1 MEAGREDYSEVCD
14 AQNGWFS
21 GDTVLISAL
30 TFFSVN
36 ILPGDPAL

>member
-21 GDTVLISAL
+21 GDTV
-30 TFFSVN
+30 FN
-36 ILPGDPAL
+36 QCPDIL